1 MSASWIV
8 AAIFVG
14 VWLLV
19 ALFQLGDVMTV
30 FLDSRTARDRDV
42 PGRIARERTNELFW
56 VVPVVAVVA
65 LGIGVGIDQAGR
77 YAQLIEAVPGGGVRL
92 GTLDLATLF
101 LLGLTVLVVGIAA
114 LTLAAVAATDH
125 ISYSA
130 LRREMREYEDERI
143 TPKQLDRFKR
153 RLTRVDRRT
162 RSRAQAKPGSVTAR
176 LLTTPSILRLAAVLV
191 GIAVVVTVA
200 VAVSLHPSATTS
212 SLVWV
217 SLVAPV
223 LSALLALLGIR
234 FGLTS
239 DAAWRRVYVHQRMDI
254 LKLLDGFERSTRKRV
269 PGLGDRVA
277 KALKILGGSPT
288 DPPPDRSAIRRT
300 AERGPGG

>member
-1 MSASWIV
+1 MQAAWTV
-8 AAIFVG
+8 ATVVAG

-19 ALFQLGDVMTV
+19 VLLQLGDVATV

-56 VVPVVAVVA
+56 IVPVAALVA
-65 LGIGVGIDQAGR
+65 LGIGLGIDQAGR
-77 YAQLIEAVPGGGVRL
+77 TLFPGQAGSLGQGAV
-92 GTLDLATLF
+92 GTRELASLF
-101 LLGLTVLVVGIAA
+101 LLGLAVLVVGIAA

-143 TPKQLDRFKR
+143 TPPQLDRFKR

-162 RSRAQAKPGSVTAR
+162 RSRAQPKAF
-176 LLTTPSILRLAAVLV
+176 LLTTPNILRLASILV
-191 GIAVVVTVA
+191 GVAVVVTVSIA
-200 VAVSLHPSATTS
+200 SSIHPSLGTPAFDRA
-212 SLVWV
+212 SLVLL
-217 SLVAPV
+217 SFAAPV
-223 LSALLALLGIR
+223 LSAVLAVLGIR
-234 FGLTS
+234 LAISS
-239 DAAWRRVYVHQRMDI
+239 DAAWRRVYARQRVDI

-277 KALKILGGSPT
+277 KALKILGGSTP
-288 DPPPDRSAIRRT
+288 
-300 AERGPGG
+300 E

>member
-1 MSASWIV
+1 MSTAWIV
-8 AAIFVG
+8 AEIVAG
-14 VWLLV
+14 LWLLV
-19 ALFQLGDVMTV
+19 ALFQLGDVATV

-56 VVPVVAVVA
+56 IVPVAALVA
-65 LGIGVGIDQAGR
+65 LGIGIGIDQAGR
-77 YAQLIEAVPGGGVRL
+77 YLSGQQVVGQYVVGQHVSGQQGLSLGHGFRL
-92 GTLDLATLF
+92 GTLELATLF
-101 LLGLTVLVVGIAA
+101 LLGLTVIVVGIAA
-114 LTLAAVAATDH
+114 LTLAATAATDH

-130 LRREMREYEDERI
+130 LRREMREYEHERI

-162 RSRAQAKPGSVTAR
+162 RSRAQPKAF
-176 LLTTPSILRLAAVLV
+176 LLTTASILRLAAVLV
-191 GIAVVVTVA
+191 GIAVVVTVSIA
-200 VAVSLHPSATTS
+200 VMLHPSGATS

-223 LSALLALLGIR
+223 FSAILCFLGIR
-234 FGLTS
+234 FGLSS
-239 DAAWRRVYVHQRMDI
+239 DAAWRRVYAHQRMDI

-277 KALKILGGSPT
+277 KALKILGRQQGQ
-288 DPPPDRSAIRRT
+288 
-300 AERGPGG
+300 

>member
-8 AAIFVG
+8 AAILVG
-14 VWLLV
+14 AWLLV

-56 VVPVVAVVA
+56 VVPVAAVVA

-77 YAQLIEAVPGGGVRL
+77 YAQLIEAVPGGGYRL
-92 GTLDLATLF
+92 GTLELATLF

-162 RSRAQAKPGSVTAR
+162 RSRAQPKAF
-176 LLTTPSILRLAAVLV
+176 LLTTPSILRLAAILV
-191 GIAVVVTVA
+191 GVALVVTVA

-223 LSALLALLGIR
+223 LSAILAVLGIR
-234 FGLTS
+234 FGLAS
-239 DAAWRRVYVHQRMDI
+239 DAAWRRVYAHQRMDI
-254 LKLLDGFERSTRKRV
+254 LKLLDGFERTTRKRV

-277 KALKILGGSPT
+277 KALKILGGQ
-288 DPPPDRSAIRRT
+288 
-300 AERGPGG
+300 PGQ

>member
-1 MSASWIV
+1 VSASWIV
-8 AAIFVG
+8 AFVVSG

-19 ALFQLGDVMTV
+19 ALLQLGDVATV

-56 VVPVVAVVA
+56 IVPVAALVA
-65 LGIGVGIDQAGR
+65 LGIGIGVDQAGR
-77 YAQLIEAVPGGGVRL
+77 YLAPGHSYDL
-92 GTLDLATLF
+92 GTRELASLF
-101 LLGLTVLVVGIAA
+101 LLGLTVLVVGVATLA
-114 LTLAAVAATDH
+114 LAAVAATDH

-143 TPKQLDRFKR
+143 TPTQLDRFKR

-162 RSRAQAKPGSVTAR
+162 RSRAQPKAF
-176 LLTTPSILRLAAVLV
+176 LLTTPSILRLAAILV
-191 GIAVVVTVA
+191 GIALVVTVS
-200 VAVSLHPSATTS
+200 VAVSLHPSDQTS
-212 SLVWV
+212 YLVWV

-223 LSALLALLGIR
+223 LSAILCALGIR
-234 FGLTS
+234 FATAS
-239 DAAWRRVYVHQRMDI
+239 DAAWRRVYARQRIDI

-277 KALKILGGSPT
+277 NALKILG
-288 DPPPDRSAIRRT
+288 RAQ
-300 AERGPGG
+300 GGQ

>member
-1 MSASWIV
+1 MTAAWIV
-8 AAIFVG
+8 AAVVAG

-19 ALFQLGDVMTV
+19 ALLQLGDVATV

-56 VVPVVAVVA
+56 IVPVAALVA

-77 YAQLIEAVPGGGVRL
+77 YFAPGHGYDL
-92 GTLDLATLF
+92 GARELASLF
-101 LLGLTVLVVGIAA
+101 LLGLAVLVVGIAA
-114 LTLAAVAATDH
+114 LALAAVAATDH

-162 RSRAQAKPGSVTAR
+162 RSRAQPKVL
-176 LLTTPSILRLAAVLV
+176 LLTTPNILRLATILV
-191 GIAVVVTVA
+191 GIAVVITVA
-200 VAVSLHPSATTS
+200 IAASLHPSAATS
-212 SLVWV
+212 SLVWLA
-217 SLVAPV
+217 LVAPV
-223 LSALLALLGIR
+223 LSAVLGVLGIR
-234 FGLTS
+234 LAVSS
-239 DAAWRRVYVHQRMDI
+239 DAAWRRVYARQRADI
-254 LKLLDGFERSTRKRV
+254 LRLLDGFERSTRKRV

-277 KALKILGGSPT
+277 KALKILGGSP
-288 DPPPDRSAIRRT
+288 PP
-300 AERGPGG
+300 

>member
-8 AAIFVG
+8 AAVFVC

-56 VVPVVAVVA
+56 VVPVAAVVA

-101 LLGLTVLVVGIAA
+101 LLGLTVIVVGIAA

-162 RSRAQAKPGSVTAR
+162 RSRAQPKLF
-176 LLTTPSILRLAAVLV
+176 LLTTPSILRLAAILV
-191 GIAVVVTVA
+191 GIGVVVTVA
-200 VAVSLHPSATTS
+200 VAVSMHPSARTS
-212 SLVWV
+212 ALVWV

-277 KALKILGGSPT
+277 NALKILGRQQGPT
-288 DPPPDRSAIRRT
+288 
-300 AERGPGG
+300 G